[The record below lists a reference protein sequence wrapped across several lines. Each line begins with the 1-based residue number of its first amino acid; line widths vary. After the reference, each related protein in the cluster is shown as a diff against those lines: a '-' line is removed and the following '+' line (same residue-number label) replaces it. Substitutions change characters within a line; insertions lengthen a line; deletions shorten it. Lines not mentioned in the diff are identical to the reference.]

1 MKKAIICVLLIF
13 ALALTGCES
22 SENTENESELSEYS
36 NSVYLYIDDETGVEY
51 LIFNSIYGGGMCPRF
66 NADGSLRVSENNT
79 NLKEGNDNAGSNIAK
94 AGN

>member
-13 ALALTGCES
+13 ALELTGCES
-22 SENTENESELSEYS
+22 NESELSEYS

-51 LIFNSIYGGGMCPRF
+51 LVFKTINEGGICPRF
-66 NADGSLRVSENNT
+66 NADGSLRVSEDNT
-79 NLKEGNDNAGSNIAK
+79 NLKERNDNAGSNVAK

>member
-22 SENTENESELSEYS
+22 SENAENESELSEYS

-51 LIFNSIYGGGMCPRF
+51 LVFNSINEGGICPRF
-66 NADGSLRVSENNT
+66 NADGSLCVSENNT